1 MSQYDLNR
9 SITMAVD
16 TSDEIISLQELLEIA
31 LEQIDHPKKECM
43 QSRTVLLLMCY
54 LDRVKPHL
62 EDLAIEL
69 KEIQQLVLRADGG
82 QMNGTHGAGLA
93 AEKV

>member
-31 LEQIDHPKKECM
+31 LLQIDHPKKECM
-43 QSRTVLLLMCY
+43 QSRTVLLLQCY

-62 EDLAIEL
+62 EELQQEL
-69 KEIQQLVLRADGG
+69 KEIRQLVPRAYGA
-82 QMNGTHGAGLA
+82 QMSAKHGVGLA